1 MKRTRETRR
10 ATTNA
15 YKTEYDVINVPSYF
29 YYDEMREVGDTITR
43 DNTRKT
49 RGGSPSLERSLA
61 RNRGSYFRKGT
72 VPP

>member
-43 DNTRKT
+43 EKQ
-49 RGGSPSLERSLA
+49 EEV
-61 RNRGSYFRKGT
+61 
-72 VPP
+72 VPPSKGL